1 MYALILFATLY
12 EHNENKH
19 VRINNR
25 MMVALHI
32 SEALDEVK
40 YKGNNV
46 RTRGKTKTRRI
57 YVSARPQTM
66 MSHNNIRFSMGNASL
81 TC

>member
-1 MYALILFATLY
+1 
-12 EHNENKH
+12 
-19 VRINNR
+19 
-25 MMVALHI
+25 MMMALHI

-40 YKGNNV
+40 YEG
-46 RTRGKTKTRRI
+46 TRGKTKTRRI
-57 YVSARPQTM
+57 HVSARPQTM